1 MLAVLLL
8 VVRMRVT
15 WLKLGKGNPPAWMQ
29 MWMYCETYAKRLM
42 TLIVVVVPPNG
53 EFIYIDQRTGDWHK
67 DVKLSRTLAW
77 RLASGP

>member
-15 WLKLGKGNPPAWMQ
+15 WLKQGKCNPPKWMQ
-29 MWMYCETYAKRLM
+29 MWMYCDIYAKRSM

-53 EFIYIDQRTGDWHK
+53 EVIDIYQRTGDWHK
-67 DVKLSRTLAW
+67 DVKLS
-77 RLASGP
+77 